1 MNIQS
6 EISSE
11 NTRMPQPGRTRLAT
25 AGMLGRFLWER
36 RLWWMLPVV
45 MTLLLLGGICL
56 LAQSSAL
63 APFIYSIF

>member
-1 MNIQS
+1 MNLQ
-6 EISSE
+6 
-11 NTRMPQPGRTRLAT
+11 NTVSPETPRAAQTGRSRFAT

-45 MTLLLLGGICL
+45 MTLLMLGGICL